1 MWDLVSLIDYQFES
15 WEQTKW
21 EKIDTDLLQQ
31 LIREMQ
37 QKQCAPTAP
46 QNKDIKSWR
55 CFVALT
61 DRVKNMGVVLPL
73 ITQLHSPFMQER
85 HWKRLMQT
93 THQQINFK
101 SPAFCLADL
110 IKLELHRYSEDVT
123 ELVDGAQKESKI
135 ETKLNQIQTY
145 WETAAFD
152 FKEYKEVPILGALD
166 ETVEAGEQHAMELLG
181 MLSSKDVEEFKE
193 KVLLWQKTLK
203 TVDSVIGIW
212 VKVQR

>member
-1 MWDLVSLIDYQFES
+1 MEFTQACPFHVQESSQATIEKAYGTISEYYLKTNDLIAEAAELNNLETLFDMQKSSYKQLKDCRQELILLKQMWDLVSLIGYQFES

-85 HWKRLMQT
+85 H
-93 THQQINFK
+93 
-101 SPAFCLADL
+101 
-110 IKLELHRYSEDVT
+110 
-123 ELVDGAQKESKI
+123 
-135 ETKLNQIQTY
+135 
-145 WETAAFD
+145 
-152 FKEYKEVPILGALD
+152 
-166 ETVEAGEQHAMELLG
+166 
-181 MLSSKDVEEFKE
+181 
-193 KVLLWQKTLK
+193 
-203 TVDSVIGIW
+203 
-212 VKVQR
+212 